1 MIKYLFMDISIINKK
16 KSISISQIITLV
28 FFYIV
33 SSYLPNYKGINIRL
47 VISMGWLILL
57 AIYYFEIQKLMMKEK
72 SIVRQQMT
80 TLAFLFG
87 VVFITIQLISG
98 MLLGFGKNPASITIS
113 GILYN
118 SFCVGTVLVG
128 REVIRTYTLCSFKRK
143 KMIKVLIFII
153 MLFTLTDLSI
163 NRILAVKSSKDVVI
177 VLAQYI
183 LPILCKNIFATFLVL
198 YGGAKASII
207 YLGMLL
213 AFEWLSPILPLL
225 PWLGVALIGVVIP
238 LLGTSV
244 VVEKHHKLT
253 KFIKGI
259 ETKKESILSYV
270 VPSII
275 IVATIWFMVG
285 VFPYYP
291 SAIVTGSMKPMIQ
304 PGDVVI
310 INKIESLEA
319 MKELEVGDI
328 IQFERNDLM
337 INHRIIEIIER
348 DGQTLYQT
356 KGDNNNVADTPLVE
370 MKDIRGRIIKVVPKV
385 GWPSVWLHTGGGKY

>member
-1 MIKYLFMDISIINKK
+1 MKEEKKTSKIQLMILLFFN
-16 KSISISQIITLV
+16 IT
-28 FFYIV
+28 

-47 VISMGWLILL
+47 LISMGWLILL
-57 AIYYFEIQKLMMKEK
+57 AFYYFKIQKLMMKEK

-128 REVIRTYTLCSFKRK
+128 REVIRTYTLCSYKRK

-153 MLFTLTDLSI
+153 MLFTLTDLNI
-163 NRILAVKSSKDVVI
+163 NRILTVKSSKDVVI

-310 INKIESLEA
+310 IDKIESLEA

-370 MKDIRGRIIKVVPKV
+370 MKDIRGRIIHVVPKV

>member
-1 MIKYLFMDISIINKK
+1 MKEEKKTSKIQLMILLFFN
-16 KSISISQIITLV
+16 IT
-28 FFYIV
+28 

-47 VISMGWLILL
+47 LISMGWLILL
-57 AIYYFEIQKLMMKEK
+57 AFYYFKIQKLMMKEK

-128 REVIRTYTLCSFKRK
+128 REVIRTYTLCSYKRK

-153 MLFTLTDLSI
+153 MLFTLTDLNI
-163 NRILAVKSSKDVVI
+163 NRILTVKSSKDVVI

-310 INKIESLEA
+310 IDKIESLEA

>member
-57 AIYYFEIQKLMMKEK
+57 AIYYFKIQKLMMKEK

-98 MLLGFGKNPASITIS
+98 MLLGFGKNPASMTIS

-118 SFCVGTVLVG
+118 TFCVVTVLVG

-259 ETKKESILSYV
+259 ETKRESILSYV

-370 MKDIRGRIIKVVPKV
+370 MKDIRGRIIQVVPKV
-385 GWPSVWLHTGGGKY
+385 GWPSVWLHTGGSKY

>member
-57 AIYYFEIQKLMMKEK
+57 AIYYFKIQKLMMKEK

-98 MLLGFGKNPASITIS
+98 MLLGFGKNPASMTIS

-118 SFCVGTVLVG
+118 TFCVGTVLVG
-128 REVIRTYTLCSFKRK
+128 REVIRTYTLCSFRRK

-153 MLFTLTDLSI
+153 MLFTLTDLNI

-259 ETKKESILSYV
+259 ETKRESILSYV

-370 MKDIRGRIIKVVPKV
+370 MKDIRGRIIQVVQKV
-385 GWPSVWLHTGGGKY
+385 GWPSVWLHTGGSKY